1 MAYKNIWD
9 VAKAVLRGK
18 FTAIHAYLKKQKFQT
33 DHVTLY
39 LKELSRKRTKPQ
51 IIEDRLE
58 QKERQKTVKKI
69 NETKLV
75 L

>member
-1 MAYKNIWD
+1 MGCSKSSSKREVHSNTR
-9 VAKAVLRGK
+9 L
-18 FTAIHAYLKKQKFQT
+18 LKQKFQT

-58 QKERQKTVKKI
+58 QRDKRQ
-69 NETKLV
+69 
-75 L
+75 

>member
-1 MAYKNIWD
+1 MGYSKSSS
-9 VAKAVLRGK
+9 KRK

-39 LKELSRKRTKPQ
+39 LKELCRKRTKLQ

-58 QKERQKTVKKI
+58 QKERQKTIKKI